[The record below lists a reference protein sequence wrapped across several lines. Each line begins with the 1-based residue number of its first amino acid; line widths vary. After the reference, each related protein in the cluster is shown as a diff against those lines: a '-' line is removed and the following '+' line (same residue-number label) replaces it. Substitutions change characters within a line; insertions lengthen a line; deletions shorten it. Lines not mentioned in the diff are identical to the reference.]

1 MAMVDL
7 SLEQKSAAGLAW
19 TVFKILTK
27 FENGAGPCGARAVNW
42 RTVAKDTS
50 KIQIDKFNGVG
61 GQYPTKEAG
70 TFTFEARK
78 KQIFSD

>member
-1 MAMVDL
+1 MVVL
-7 SLEQKSAAGLAW
+7 SLEQKLAVELVR

-27 FENGAGPCGARAVNW
+27 FENGAGLYGARAVNW
-42 RTVAKDTS
+42 KIVAKDTS

-61 GQYPTKEAG
+61 GQCLTKEAG